1 MDNNQLFRTFIS
13 VLFSGTVCTAA
24 FADTSMEARIAQ
36 ARSAAPAAVSNGAT
50 IVVDGETVVE
60 GMGECAAGLMEAAAQ
75 IRVESHPVLLVAY
88 DHTAPVSLASC
99 VGDFPPFAVAL
110 ALGPAAT
117 EGSAALT
124 IETVSGEPVA
134 SMDDGELEGL
144 RVGNPA
150 GAALPLLG
158 ALARGGS
165 ERVILPHVNGLQL
178 AVNVETG

>member
-1 MDNNQLFRTFIS
+1 
-13 VLFSGTVCTAA
+13 
-24 FADTSMEARIAQ
+24 
-36 ARSAAPAAVSNGAT
+36 
-50 IVVDGETVVE
+50 
-60 GMGECAAGLMEAAAQ
+60 MEAAAQ

-150 GAALPLLG
+150 GAALPLLR